1 MNTVMNKKVG
11 ELLKEARLMRGK
23 NLDEIS
29 DVLKINKAYLKGLE
43 DGNWDIFPAEVY
55 IKGFLKNYAKYL
67 GIDEDRALRTYR
79 RERYVDEEVKVLD
92 HGQKDVRDLNFRSFR
107 LTKTSVT
114 VFTALVSLVVI
125 ILFFTY
131 QVFVVQ
137 QKPPLE
143 ITEPLS
149 AQANSGEDIK
159 YDTTDDKITI
169 EGKIGVGDTLF
180 LNGEQVFTLGLS
192 QFQIADLKLES
203 GENKLELESKNQFG
217 ISSQLRLVV
226 IKSVPTQ

>member
-79 RERYVDEEVKVLD
+79 RERYVDEEVKVMD
-92 HGQKDVRDLNFRSFR
+92 HGQKDVRDLNFRSFK

-149 AQANSGEDIK
+149 AQANTGEDIK

-217 ISSQLRLVV
+217 ISSQLKLVV

>member
-1 MNTVMNKKVG
+1 
-11 ELLKEARLMRGK
+11 MRGK

-79 RERYVDEEVKVLD
+79 RERYVDEEVKVMD
-92 HGQKDVRDLNFRSFR
+92 HGQKDVRDLNFRSFK

-149 AQANSGEDIK
+149 AQANTGEDIK

-217 ISSQLRLVV
+217 ISSQLKLVV

>member
-149 AQANSGEDIK
+149 AQANTGEDIK

-169 EGKIGVGDTLF
+169 EGKIGVGDSLF